1 MTCALSPI
9 GSQGHNKMMQ
19 DQCSG
24 LDVIF
29 NTLGFFSFLYDIS
42 CGFVILFNDPYA
54 LLFVLLAA
62 LVGIIFGALPGLTA
76 AAAIA
81 MMLPILIAYNDEIG
95 GLAGLAFLYVIGKSG
110 RYGGSIAAI
119 LFNTPGTA
127 ASAATMQD
135 GYPMTQKGK
144 AGKALKTATIASAY
158 GDYFGEIVLIF
169 GAVIIAT
176 FTRKFGPPE
185 NFAIYLMAFVV
196 IGSVVSDSIVKGII
210 STLFGAIIGLIG
222 EDVITGQF
230 KMTMGIDELEAGMAL
245 VPLLIGVFVISE
257 VIVQAEKAA
266 KIKMINVVPK
276 TLDSGED
283 YFTWMEFKRCIPLMF
298 RSSVYG
304 SLIGM
309 MPGLGSSV
317 ACFVAYGEEK
327 RRAKNKDEWGTGV
340 VEGIVA
346 PESANNA
353 VSGPSMIP
361 LLTLGIPGSTI
372 AAVLIGMFLV
382 NGLQPGPSIFAEEPP
397 LFIGGQLISPREFI
411 FGIFAAGLIGIAC
424 YALIGYFA
432 ASFVGKM
439 IAILPSQYLYPFIF
453 MTALAASYSSRASIW
468 DVGFALL
475 FGVIGYAM
483 RRTNFSAAAF
493 IIAFVLTA
501 SMEEAFRQS
510 MIISDKGFLIFAS
523 FEYQNK
529 FSYAPIFLLIGAAVV
544 VLRSWSSIKA
554 RKNHS

>member
-1 MTCALSPI
+1 MVFADII
-9 GSQGHNKMMQ
+9 GG
-19 DQCSG
+19 
-24 LDVIF
+24 F
-29 NTLGFFSFLYDIS
+29 ATLFS
-42 CGFVILFNDPYA
+42 DPYA
-54 LLFVLLAA
+54 IYFVVLAA
-62 LVGIIFGALPGLTA
+62 FVGIVFGALPGLTA

-135 GYPMTQKGK
+135 GYPMTQSGR
-144 AGKALKTATIASAY
+144 AGKALKTATVASAY
-158 GDYFGEIVLIF
+158 GDYFGEIILIF
-169 GAVIIAT
+169 GAVAIAA
-176 FTRKFGPPE
+176 FTKKFGPPE

-196 IGSVVSDSIVKGII
+196 IGSVVSDSIIKGII
-210 STLFGAIIGLIG
+210 STLFGAVIALIG
-222 EDVITGQF
+222 EDTITGQF
-230 KMTMGIDELEAGMAL
+230 KMTMGIDELESGMAL

-257 VIVQAEKAA
+257 VIIQAEKAA
-266 KIKMINVVPK
+266 KVKMID
-276 TLDSGED
+276 LDKSKLD
-283 YFTWMEFKRCIPLMF
+283 DPTAHYFTWPEFKRCFPLMF
-298 RSSVYG
+298 RSSIYG

-327 RRAKNKDEWGTGV
+327 RKAKNKDKWGTGV
-340 VEGIVA
+340 VEGIAA

-382 NGLQPGPSIFAEEPP
+382 NGLQVGPQIFATEPP
-397 LFIGGQLISPREFI
+397 LFVAGQMMSPREFI
-411 FGIFAAGLIGIAC
+411 FGIFAAGLVGIAC
-424 YALIGYFA
+424 YAIIGYFA
-432 ASFVGKM
+432 APLIGRA
-439 IAILPSQYLYPFIF
+439 IAILPTQYLYPFIF
-453 MTALAASYSSRASIW
+453 MISLAASYSSRASIW
-468 DVGFALL
+468 DVGFAIL
-475 FGVIGYAM
+475 FGIIGYGM

-493 IIAFVLTA
+493 IIAFVLTS

-510 MIISDKGFLIFAS
+510 MIISDNGIWLFFS

-529 FSYAPIFLLIGAAVV
+529 FSYAPIFLLIGTAVV
-544 VLRSWSSIKA
+544 IIRAVSSMS
-554 RKNHS
+554 KNKNVTPK

>member
-1 MTCALSPI
+1 M
-9 GSQGHNKMMQ
+9 
-19 DQCSG
+19 
-24 LDVIF
+24 
-29 NTLGFFSFLYDIS
+29 
-42 CGFVILFNDPYA
+42 
-54 LLFVLLAA
+54 
-62 LVGIIFGALPGLTA
+62 
-76 AAAIA
+76 
-81 MMLPILIAYNDEIG
+81 G

-135 GYPMTQKGK
+135 GYPMTQSGRP
-144 AGKALKTATIASAY
+144 GKALKTATISSAF

-169 GAVIIAT
+169 GAVFIAT

-185 NFAIYLMAFVV
+185 NFAIYLMAFVI
-196 IGSVVSDSIVKGII
+196 IGSVVSDSIIKGII
-210 STLFGAIIGLIG
+210 STLFGASIALIG
-222 EDVITGQF
+222 EDTITGQF
-230 KMTMGIDELEAGMAL
+230 KMTMGIDELESGMAL

-257 VIVQAEKAA
+257 VIIQAEKSA
-266 KIKMINVVPK
+266 KVKMVDMSADGIDDP
-276 TLDSGED
+276 TAQ
-283 YFTWMEFKRCIPLMF
+283 YFTWAEFKRCLPLMF
-298 RSSVYG
+298 RSSIIG

-327 RRAKNKDEWGTGV
+327 RKAKNKDKWGTGV
-340 VEGIVA
+340 VEGIAA

-361 LLTLGIPGSTI
+361 LLTLVIPGSTI

-382 NGLQPGPSIFAEEPP
+382 NGLQVGPQIFATEPP
-397 LFIGGQLISPREFI
+397 LFMGGQLISPREFI
-411 FGIFAAGLIGIAC
+411 FGMFAAGLVGIAC
-424 YALIGYFA
+424 YALIGYFLA
-432 ASFVGKM
+432 PFIGRLISK
-439 IAILPSQYLYPFIF
+439 LPTQYLYPFIF
-453 MTALAASYSSRASIW
+453 MISIAASYSSRASIW

-475 FGVIGYAM
+475 FGVIGYGM

-510 MIISDKGFLIFAS
+510 MIISDTGLMLFLS

-529 FSYAPIFLLIGAAVV
+529 FSYAPIFLIIGTAVV
-544 VLRSWSSIKA
+544 VFRAISSHRAKNKA
-554 RKNHS
+554 HS

>member
-1 MTCALSPI
+1 MVFE
-9 GSQGHNKMMQ
+9 
-19 DQCSG
+19 D
-24 LDVIF
+24 IF
-29 NTLGFFSFLYDIS
+29 G
-42 CGFVILFNDPYA
+42 GFVTLFSDPYA
-54 LLFVLLAA
+54 IWFVFLAA
-62 LVGIIFGALPGLTA
+62 FVGIVFGALPGLTA

-135 GYPMTQKGK
+135 GYPMTQSGR
-144 AGKALKTATIASAY
+144 AGKALKTATISSAF

-169 GAVIIAT
+169 GAVSIAA
-176 FTRKFGPPE
+176 FTKQFGPPE
-185 NFAIYLMAFVV
+185 NFAIYLMAFFVV
-196 IGSVVSDSIVKGII
+196 GSVVSDSIVKGIV
-210 STLFGAIIGLIG
+210 STLFGAAIALIG
-222 EDVITGQF
+222 EDTITGQF
-230 KMTMGIDELEAGMAL
+230 KMTMGIDELESGMAL

-257 VIVQAEKAA
+257 VIIQAEKAA
-266 KIKMINVVPK
+266 KVKMID
-276 TLDSGED
+276 LDSSKLD
-283 YFTWMEFKRCIPLMF
+283 DPTAHYFTWPEFIRCLPIMF
-298 RSSVYG
+298 RSSIYG

-327 RRAKNKDEWGTGV
+327 RKAKNKDEWGTGV
-340 VEGIVA
+340 VEGIAA
-346 PESANNA
+346 PETANNA

-382 NGLQPGPSIFAEEPP
+382 NGLQVGPQIFATEPP
-397 LFIGGQLISPREFI
+397 LFVAGQMMSPREFI
-411 FGIFAAGLIGIAC
+411 FGVFAAGLVGIGA
-424 YALIGYFA
+424 YAIIGYFA
-432 ASFVGKM
+432 APLIGKA
-439 IAILPSQYLYPFIF
+439 IAVLPTQYLYPVIF
-453 MTALAASYSSRASIW
+453 MISLAASYSSRASIW
-468 DVGFALL
+468 DVGFAIL
-475 FGVIGYAM
+475 FGVIGYGM

-493 IIAFVLTA
+493 IIAFVLTS

-510 MIISDKGFLIFAS
+510 MIISDSGIMVFFN

-529 FSYAPIFLLIGAAVV
+529 FSYAPIFLIIGAIVV
-544 VLRSWSSIKA
+544 GFRAYSTIAKNKKA
-554 RKNHS
+554 

>member
-1 MTCALSPI
+1 MIFTDIL
-9 GSQGHNKMMQ
+9 GGFETLLN
-19 DQCSG
+19 DQ
-24 LDVIF
+24 
-29 NTLGFFSFLYDIS
+29 
-42 CGFVILFNDPYA
+42 YA
-54 LLFVLLAA
+54 IWFVLLASF
-62 LVGIIFGALPGLTA
+62 VGIVFGALPGLTA

-135 GYPMTQKGK
+135 GYPMTQSGR
-144 AGKALKTATIASAY
+144 AGKALKTATISSAF

-169 GAVIIAT
+169 GAVFIAT

-185 NFAIYLMAFVV
+185 NFAIYLMAFII
-196 IGSVVSDSIVKGII
+196 IGSVVSDSIIKGII
-210 STLFGAIIGLIG
+210 STLFGASIALIG
-222 EDVITGQF
+222 EDTITGQF
-230 KMTMGIDELEAGMAL
+230 KMTMGIDELESGMAL

-257 VIVQAEKAA
+257 VIIQAEKSA
-266 KIKMINVVPK
+266 KVKMIDMSADGIDDP
-276 TLDSGED
+276 TAQ
-283 YFTWMEFKRCIPLMF
+283 YFTWAEFKRCLPLMF
-298 RSSVYG
+298 RSSIIG

-327 RRAKNKDEWGTGV
+327 RKAKNKDKWGTGV
-340 VEGIVA
+340 VEGIAA

-382 NGLQPGPSIFAEEPP
+382 NGLQVGPQIFATEPP
-397 LFIGGQLISPREFI
+397 LFMGGQLISPREFI
-411 FGIFAAGLIGIAC
+411 FGMFAAGLVGIAC
-424 YALIGYFA
+424 YALIGYFLA
-432 ASFVGKM
+432 PVIGRVISK
-439 IAILPSQYLYPFIF
+439 LPTHYLYPFIF
-453 MTALAASYSSRASIW
+453 MISIAASYSSRASIW

-475 FGVIGYAM
+475 FGVIGYGM

-510 MIISDKGFLIFAS
+510 MIISDNGLMLFLS

-529 FSYAPIFLLIGAAVV
+529 FSYAPIFLIIGTAVV
-544 VLRSWSSIKA
+544 VFRAISSQRAKSKA
-554 RKNHS
+554 GS

>member
-1 MTCALSPI
+1 MEMHQNQCAGLQEWFDAMGFLS
-9 GSQGHNKMMQ
+9 
-19 DQCSG
+19 
-24 LDVIF
+24 IF
-29 NTLGFFSFLYDIS
+29 FDIS
-42 CGFVILFNDPYA
+42 CGFVTLFADPYA
-54 LLFVLLAA
+54 LIFVVLAA
-62 LVGIIFGALPGLTA
+62 FVGIVFGALPGLTA

-95 GLAGLAFLYVIGKSG
+95 ALSGLVFLYVVGKSG

-135 GYPMTQKGK
+135 GYPMTQKGQ
-144 AGKALKTATIASAY
+144 AGKALKTATVASAF
-158 GDYFGEIVLIF
+158 GDYSGEIVLIF
-169 GAVIIAT
+169 GAVAIAA

-196 IGSVVSDSIVKGII
+196 IGSVVSDSIIKGIL
-210 STLFGAIIGLIG
+210 STLFGGVVGLIG

-230 KMTMGIDELEAGMAL
+230 KMTMGIDELESGMAL

-257 VIVQAEKAA
+257 VIIQAEKSA
-266 KIKMINVVPK
+266 KVKMIALAPEGDVDP
-276 TLDSGED
+276 TDH
-283 YFTWMEFKRCIPLMF
+283 YFTWPEFKRCVPLMF
-298 RSSVYG
+298 RSSIYG

-327 RRAKNKDEWGTGV
+327 RRAKNKNDWGTGV
-340 VEGIVA
+340 VEGVAA

-382 NGLQPGPSIFAEEPP
+382 NGLQPGPTIFSSDTTVSYFVPSTKDFFEITSREYIFAV
-397 LFIGGQLISPREFI
+397 
-411 FGIFAAGLIGIAC
+411 FAAGLVGIAA
-424 YALIGYFA
+424 YSLIGYFGA
-432 ASFVGKM
+432 PLVGRV
-439 IAILPSQYLYPFIF
+439 IAFLPTQYLYPFIF
-453 MTALAASYSSRASIW
+453 MTALGASYSSRASIW

-501 SMEEAFRQS
+501 SMEESFRQS
-510 MIISDKGFLIFAS
+510 MIIADNGLWIFLN
-523 FEYQNK
+523 FEYQGK
-529 FSYAPIFLLIGAAVV
+529 FSYAPIFLLIGLAVV
-544 VLRSWSSIKA
+544 LLRSWSTYRTQAKES
-554 RKNHS
+554 S

>member
-1 MTCALSPI
+1 MIFTDIL
-9 GSQGHNKMMQ
+9 GGFETLLN
-19 DQCSG
+19 DQ
-24 LDVIF
+24 
-29 NTLGFFSFLYDIS
+29 
-42 CGFVILFNDPYA
+42 YA
-54 LLFVLLAA
+54 IWFVLLASF
-62 LVGIIFGALPGLTA
+62 VGIVFGALPGLTA

-135 GYPMTQKGK
+135 GYPMTQSGR
-144 AGKALKTATIASAY
+144 AGKALKTATISSAF

-169 GAVIIAT
+169 GAVFIAT

-185 NFAIYLMAFVV
+185 NFAIYLMAFVI
-196 IGSVVSDSIVKGII
+196 IGSVVSDSIIKGII
-210 STLFGAIIGLIG
+210 STLFGASIALIG
-222 EDVITGQF
+222 EDTITGQF
-230 KMTMGIDELEAGMAL
+230 KMTMGIDELESGMAL

-257 VIVQAEKAA
+257 VIIQAEKSA
-266 KIKMINVVPK
+266 KVKMIDMNAGGIDDP
-276 TLDSGED
+276 TAQ
-283 YFTWMEFKRCIPLMF
+283 YFTWAEFKRCLPLMF
-298 RSSVYG
+298 RSSIIG

-327 RRAKNKDEWGTGV
+327 RKAKNKDKWGTGV
-340 VEGIVA
+340 VEGIAA

-382 NGLQPGPSIFAEEPP
+382 NGLQVGPQIFATEPP
-397 LFIGGQLISPREFI
+397 LFMGGQLISPREFI
-411 FGIFAAGLIGIAC
+411 FGMFAAGLVGIAC
-424 YALIGYFA
+424 YALIGYFLA
-432 ASFVGKM
+432 PVIGRVISK
-439 IAILPSQYLYPFIF
+439 LPTQYLYPFIF
-453 MTALAASYSSRASIW
+453 MISIAASYSSRASIW

-475 FGVIGYAM
+475 FGVIGYGM

-510 MIISDKGFLIFAS
+510 MIISDNGLMLFLS

-529 FSYAPIFLLIGAAVV
+529 FSYAPIFLIIGTAVV
-544 VLRSWSSIKA
+544 VFRAISSQRAKSKA
-554 RKNHS
+554 GS

>member
-1 MTCALSPI
+1 MLQNQCA
-9 GSQGHNKMMQ
+9 
-19 DQCSG
+19 G
-24 LDVIF
+24 LREVFDS
-29 NTLGFFSFLYDIS
+29 LGFLSIFFDIS
-42 CGFVILFNDPYA
+42 CGFVILFNDPFA
-54 LLFVLLAA
+54 LMFVALAA
-62 LVGIIFGALPGLTA
+62 LVGIVFGALPGLTA

-135 GYPMTQKGK
+135 GYPMTQQGK
-144 AGKALKTATIASAY
+144 AGKALKTATVSSAF
-158 GDYFGEIVLIF
+158 GDYFGEIILIF
-169 GAVIIAT
+169 GAVAVAA
-176 FTRKFGPPE
+176 FTRQFGPPE

-196 IGSVVSDSIVKGII
+196 IGSVVSDSIVKGIV
-210 STLFGAIIGLIG
+210 STLFGAVVGLIG
-222 EDVITGQF
+222 EDIITGQF
-230 KMTMGIDELEAGMAL
+230 KMTMGIDELESGMAL

-257 VIVQAEKAA
+257 VIIQAEKAA
-266 KIKMINVVPK
+266 KVKMIDNAPK
-276 TLDSGED
+276 AELDPTSH
-283 YFTWMEFKRCIPLMF
+283 YFTWAEFKRCLPLMF
-298 RSSVYG
+298 RSSIYG

-327 RRAKNKDEWGTGV
+327 RRSKNKKAWGTGI
-340 VEGIVA
+340 VEGIAA

-361 LLTLGIPGSTI
+361 LLSLGIPGSTI

-382 NGLQPGPSIFAEEPP
+382 NGLQPGPTIFATEPP
-397 LFIGGQLISPREFI
+397 LFMGGQLISPREFI
-411 FGIFAAGLIGIAC
+411 FGVFAAGLIGIAC

-432 ASFVGKM
+432 APFIGKLISM
-439 IAILPSQYLYPFIF
+439 LPTQYLYPFIF

-468 DVGFALL
+468 DVAFALF
-475 FGVIGYAM
+475 FGIVGYAM

-510 MIISDKGFLIFAS
+510 MIISDKGFFVFTS
-523 FEYQNK
+523 FEYGGK
-529 FSYAPIFLLIGAAVV
+529 FSYAPIFLMIGAAVV
-544 VLRSWSSIKA
+544 IFRAYSSFRA
-554 RKNHS
+554 RKEEAK

>member
-1 MTCALSPI
+1 MIFTDIL
-9 GSQGHNKMMQ
+9 GGFETLLN
-19 DQCSG
+19 DQ
-24 LDVIF
+24 
-29 NTLGFFSFLYDIS
+29 
-42 CGFVILFNDPYA
+42 YA
-54 LLFVLLAA
+54 IWFVLLASF
-62 LVGIIFGALPGLTA
+62 VGIVFGALPGLTA

-135 GYPMTQKGK
+135 GYPMTQSGR
-144 AGKALKTATIASAY
+144 AGKALKTATISSAF

-169 GAVIIAT
+169 GAVFIAT

-185 NFAIYLMAFVV
+185 NFAIYLMAFII
-196 IGSVVSDSIVKGII
+196 IGSVVSDSIIKGII
-210 STLFGAIIGLIG
+210 STLFGASIALIG
-222 EDVITGQF
+222 EDTITGQF
-230 KMTMGIDELEAGMAL
+230 KMTMGIDELESGMAL

-257 VIVQAEKAA
+257 VIIQAEKSA
-266 KIKMINVVPK
+266 KVKMIDMTADGIDDP
-276 TLDSGED
+276 TAQ
-283 YFTWMEFKRCIPLMF
+283 YFTWAEFKRCLPLMF
-298 RSSVYG
+298 RSSIIG

-327 RRAKNKDEWGTGV
+327 RKAKNKDKWGTGV
-340 VEGIVA
+340 VEGIAA

-382 NGLQPGPSIFAEEPP
+382 NGLQVGPQIFATEPP
-397 LFIGGQLISPREFI
+397 LFMGGQLISPREFI
-411 FGIFAAGLIGIAC
+411 FGMFAAGLVGIAC
-424 YALIGYFA
+424 YALIGYFLA
-432 ASFVGKM
+432 PVIGRVISK
-439 IAILPSQYLYPFIF
+439 LPTQYLYPFIF
-453 MTALAASYSSRASIW
+453 MISIAASYSSRASIW

-475 FGVIGYAM
+475 FGVIGYGM

-510 MIISDKGFLIFAS
+510 MIISDNGLMLFLS

-529 FSYAPIFLLIGAAVV
+529 FSYAPIFLIIGTAVV
-544 VLRSWSSIKA
+544 VFRAISSQRAKSKA
-554 RKNHS
+554 GS

>member
-1 MTCALSPI
+1 MVFE
-9 GSQGHNKMMQ
+9 
-19 DQCSG
+19 D
-24 LDVIF
+24 IF
-29 NTLGFFSFLYDIS
+29 G
-42 CGFVILFNDPYA
+42 GFVTLFSDPYA
-54 LLFVLLAA
+54 IWFVFLAA
-62 LVGIIFGALPGLTA
+62 FVGIVFGALPGLTA

-135 GYPMTQKGK
+135 GYPMTQSGR
-144 AGKALKTATIASAY
+144 AGKALKTATISSAF

-169 GAVIIAT
+169 GAVSIAA
-176 FTRKFGPPE
+176 FTKQFGPPE
-185 NFAIYLMAFVV
+185 NFAIYLMAFFVV
-196 IGSVVSDSIVKGII
+196 GSVVSDSIVKGII
-210 STLFGAIIGLIG
+210 STLFGAAIALIG
-222 EDVITGQF
+222 EDTITGQF
-230 KMTMGIDELEAGMAL
+230 KMTMGIDELESGMAL

-257 VIVQAEKAA
+257 VIIQAEKVA
-266 KIKMINVVPK
+266 KLKMIDLDK
-276 TLDSGED
+276 TKLDD
-283 YFTWMEFKRCIPLMF
+283 PTVHYFTWPEFKRCVPIMF
-298 RSSVYG
+298 RSSIYG

-327 RRAKNKDEWGTGV
+327 RKAKNKDEWGTGV
-340 VEGIVA
+340 VEGIAA

-382 NGLQPGPSIFAEEPP
+382 NGLQVGPQIFATEPP
-397 LFIGGQLISPREFI
+397 LFVAGQMMSPREFI
-411 FGIFAAGLIGIAC
+411 FGVFAAGLVGIGA
-424 YALIGYFA
+424 YAIIGYFA
-432 ASFVGKM
+432 APLIGKA
-439 IAILPSQYLYPFIF
+439 IAVLPTQYLYPVIF
-453 MTALAASYSSRASIW
+453 MISLAASYSSRASIW
-468 DVGFALL
+468 DVGFAIL
-475 FGVIGYAM
+475 FGVIGYGM

-493 IIAFVLTA
+493 IIAFVLTS

-510 MIISDKGFLIFAS
+510 MIISDSGIMVFFN

-529 FSYAPIFLLIGAAVV
+529 FSYAPIFLIIGAIVV
-544 VLRSWSSIKA
+544 GFRAYSTIAKNKKA
-554 RKNHS
+554 

>member
-1 MTCALSPI
+1 M
-9 GSQGHNKMMQ
+9 
-19 DQCSG
+19 
-24 LDVIF
+24 IF
-29 NTLGFFSFLYDIS
+29 TDILG
-42 CGFVILFNDPYA
+42 GFETLFNDQYA
-54 LLFVLLAA
+54 IWFVLLASF
-62 LVGIIFGALPGLTA
+62 VGIIFGALPGLTA

-135 GYPMTQKGK
+135 GYPMTQSGRS
-144 AGKALKTATIASAY
+144 GKALKTATISSAF

-169 GAVIIAT
+169 GAVFIAT

-185 NFAIYLMAFVV
+185 NFAIYLMAFVI
-196 IGSVVSDSIVKGII
+196 IGSVVSDSIIKGII
-210 STLFGAIIGLIG
+210 STLFGASIALIG
-222 EDVITGQF
+222 EDTITGQF
-230 KMTMGIDELEAGMAL
+230 KMTMGIDELESGMAL

-257 VIVQAEKAA
+257 VIIQAEKSA
-266 KIKMINVVPK
+266 KVKMIDTNAGGIDDP
-276 TLDSGED
+276 TAQ
-283 YFTWMEFKRCIPLMF
+283 YFTWAEFKRCLPLMF
-298 RSSVYG
+298 RSSIIG

-327 RRAKNKDEWGTGV
+327 RKAKNKDKWGTGV
-340 VEGIVA
+340 VEGIAA

-382 NGLQPGPSIFAEEPP
+382 NGLQVGPQIFATEPP
-397 LFIGGQLISPREFI
+397 LFMGGQLISPREFI
-411 FGIFAAGLIGIAC
+411 FGMFAAGLVGIAC
-424 YALIGYFA
+424 YALIGYFLA
-432 ASFVGKM
+432 PVIGRS
-439 IAILPSQYLYPFIF
+439 IAKLPTQYLYPFIF
-453 MTALAASYSSRASIW
+453 MISIAASYSSRASIW

-475 FGVIGYAM
+475 FGVIGYGM
-483 RRTNFSAAAF
+483 RRTNFSAGCLHHCLCSDSKYGRSVPS
-493 IIAFVLTA
+493 INDH
-501 SMEEAFRQS
+501 FR
-510 MIISDKGFLIFAS
+510 
-523 FEYQNK
+523 
-529 FSYAPIFLLIGAAVV
+529 
-544 VLRSWSSIKA
+544 
-554 RKNHS
+554 

>member
-1 MTCALSPI
+1 MFFE
-9 GSQGHNKMMQ
+9 
-19 DQCSG
+19 D
-24 LDVIF
+24 IF
-29 NTLGFFSFLYDIS
+29 GGFTTLFS
-42 CGFVILFNDPYA
+42 DPYA
-54 LLFVLLAA
+54 IWFVFLAA
-62 LVGIIFGALPGLTA
+62 FVGIVFGALPGLTA

-135 GYPMTQKGK
+135 GYPMTQSGR

-158 GDYFGEIVLIF
+158 GDYFGEFVLIF
-169 GAVIIAT
+169 GAVSIAT
-176 FTRKFGPPE
+176 FTKQFGPPE
-185 NFAIYLMAFVV
+185 NFAIYLMAFFVV
-196 IGSVVSDSIVKGII
+196 GSVVGDSIIKGII
-210 STLFGAIIGLIG
+210 STLFGAAIALIG
-222 EDVITGQF
+222 EDTITGQF
-230 KMTMGIDELEAGMAL
+230 KMTMGIDELESGMAL

-257 VIVQAEKAA
+257 VIIQAEKAA
-266 KIKMINVVPK
+266 KVKMIDIDK
-276 TLDSGED
+276 TKLDDPSAH
-283 YFTWMEFKRCIPLMF
+283 YFTWPEFKRCFPLMF
-298 RSSVYG
+298 RSSIYG

-340 VEGIVA
+340 VEGIAA

-382 NGLQPGPSIFAEEPP
+382 NGLQVGPQIFATEPP
-397 LFIGGQLISPREFI
+397 LFVAGQMMSPREFI
-411 FGIFAAGLIGIAC
+411 FGVFAAGLVGIGA
-424 YALIGYFA
+424 YAIIGYFA
-432 ASFVGKM
+432 APMIGKA
-439 IAILPSQYLYPFIF
+439 IAVLPTQYLYPVIF
-453 MTALAASYSSRASIW
+453 MISLAASYSSRASIW
-468 DVGFALL
+468 DVGFAIL
-475 FGVIGYAM
+475 FGVIGYGM

-493 IIAFVLTA
+493 IIAFVLTS

-510 MIISDKGFLIFAS
+510 MIISDVGIMVFFN

-529 FSYAPIFLLIGAAVV
+529 FSYAPIFLIIGAVV
-544 VLRSWSSIKA
+544 VGIRAFSIMSKNKA
-554 RKNHS
+554 DREK

>member
-1 MTCALSPI
+1 MIFTDIL
-9 GSQGHNKMMQ
+9 GGFETLLN
-19 DQCSG
+19 DQ
-24 LDVIF
+24 
-29 NTLGFFSFLYDIS
+29 
-42 CGFVILFNDPYA
+42 YA
-54 LLFVLLAA
+54 IWFVLLASF
-62 LVGIIFGALPGLTA
+62 VGIVFGALPGLTA

-135 GYPMTQKGK
+135 GYPMTQSGR
-144 AGKALKTATIASAY
+144 AGKALKTATISSAF

-169 GAVIIAT
+169 GAVFIAT

-185 NFAIYLMAFVV
+185 NFAIYLMAFII
-196 IGSVVSDSIVKGII
+196 IGSVVSDSIIKGII
-210 STLFGAIIGLIG
+210 STLFGASIALIG
-222 EDVITGQF
+222 EDTITGQF
-230 KMTMGIDELEAGMAL
+230 KMTMGIDELESGMAL

-257 VIVQAEKAA
+257 VIIQAEKSA
-266 KIKMINVVPK
+266 KVKMIDMSADGIDDP
-276 TLDSGED
+276 TAQ
-283 YFTWMEFKRCIPLMF
+283 YFTWAEFKRCLPLMF
-298 RSSVYG
+298 RSSIIG

-327 RRAKNKDEWGTGV
+327 RKAKNKDKWGTGV
-340 VEGIVA
+340 VEGIAA

-382 NGLQPGPSIFAEEPP
+382 NGLQVGPQIFATEPP
-397 LFIGGQLISPREFI
+397 LFMGGQLISPREFI
-411 FGIFAAGLIGIAC
+411 FGMFAAGLVGIAC
-424 YALIGYFA
+424 YALIGYFLA
-432 ASFVGKM
+432 PFIGRLISK
-439 IAILPSQYLYPFIF
+439 LPTQYLYPFIF
-453 MTALAASYSSRASIW
+453 MISIAASYSSRASIW

-475 FGVIGYAM
+475 FGVIGYGM

-510 MIISDKGFLIFAS
+510 MIISDNGLMLFLS

-529 FSYAPIFLLIGAAVV
+529 FSYAPIFLIIGTAVV
-544 VLRSWSSIKA
+544 VFRAISSQRAKSKA
-554 RKNHS
+554 GS

>member
-1 MTCALSPI
+1 
-9 GSQGHNKMMQ
+9 MMQ
-19 DQCSG
+19 DQCAG
-24 LDVIF
+24 LEAWFEGMGFLSIF
-29 NTLGFFSFLYDIS
+29 FDIS

-54 LLFVLLAA
+54 LMFVLLAA
-62 LVGIIFGALPGLTA
+62 VVGIVFGALPGLTA

-81 MMLPILIAYNDEIG
+81 MMLPILIVYNDDIG

-135 GYPMTQKGK
+135 GYPMTQKGQ
-144 AGKALKTATIASAY
+144 AGKALKTATVSSAF

-169 GAVIIAT
+169 GAVSIAA

-196 IGSVVSDSIVKGII
+196 IGSVVSDSIIKGIV
-210 STLFGAIIGLIG
+210 STLFGAVVGLIG
-222 EDVITGQF
+222 EDIITGQF
-230 KMTMGIDELEAGMAL
+230 KMTMGIAELESGMAL

-257 VIVQAEKAA
+257 VIIQAEKAA
-266 KIKMINVVPK
+266 KVKMIDMNAGGV
-276 TLDSGED
+276 ED
-283 YFTWMEFKRCIPLMF
+283 PTAHYFTWSEFKRCVPLMF
-298 RSSVYG
+298 RSSIYG

-327 RRAKNKDEWGTGV
+327 RRAKNKEDWGTGV
-340 VEGIVA
+340 VEGVAA

-382 NGLQPGPSIFAEEPP
+382 NGLQPGPTIFADEPP
-397 LFIGGQLISPREFI
+397 LFMGGQLISPREFI
-411 FGIFAAGLIGIAC
+411 FGVFAAGLIGIAC
-424 YALIGYFA
+424 YAIIGYFLA
-432 ASFVGKM
+432 PYVGKL
-439 IAILPSQYLYPFIF
+439 IALLPTQYLYPFIF

-493 IIAFVLTA
+493 IIAFVLTS

-510 MIISDKGFLIFAS
+510 MIISDSGIMIFLNFQ
-523 FEYQNK
+523 YQGK
-529 FSYAPIFLLIGAAVV
+529 FSYAPIFLLIGLAVV
-544 VLRSWSSIKA
+544 VFRSWSSYRA
-554 RKNHS
+554 RETETETE

>member
-1 MTCALSPI
+1 MF
-9 GSQGHNKMMQ
+9 QN
-19 DQCSG
+19 QCEG
-24 LDVIF
+24 LKAF
-29 NTLGFFSFLYDIS
+29 FEPLGFLNIFFDIS
-42 CGFVILFNDPYA
+42 CGFVVLFNDPFA
-54 LLFVLLAA
+54 LIFVALAA
-62 LVGIIFGALPGLTA
+62 LVGIVFGALPGLTA

-81 MMLPILIAYNDEIG
+81 MMLPILIAYNDQIG

-135 GYPMTQKGK
+135 GYPMTKQGK
-144 AGKALKTATIASAY
+144 AGKALKTATVASVF

-169 GAVIIAT
+169 GAVTVAA
-176 FTRKFGPPE
+176 FTRQFGPPE

-196 IGSVVSDSIVKGII
+196 IGSVVSDSIIKGVL
-210 STLFGAIIGLIG
+210 STLFGALVGLIG
-222 EDVITGQF
+222 EDIITGQF
-230 KMTMGIDELEAGMAL
+230 KMTMGISELESGMAL

-257 VIVQAEKAA
+257 VIIQAEKVA
-266 KIKMINVVPK
+266 KVAIIDTSPK
-276 TLDSGED
+276 SVDDPEAH
-283 YFTWMEFKRCIPLMF
+283 YFTWAEFKRCLPLMF
-298 RSSVYG
+298 RSSFYG

-327 RRAKNKDEWGTGV
+327 RRSKVKEKWGTGI
-340 VEGIVA
+340 VEGIAA

-361 LLTLGIPGSTI
+361 LLSLGIPGSTI

-382 NGLQPGPSIFAEEPP
+382 NGLQPGPTIFATEPP
-397 LFIGGQLISPREFI
+397 LFMGGQLISPREFI
-411 FGIFAAGLIGIAC
+411 FAVFAAGLIGIAA
-424 YALIGYFA
+424 YGFIGYFA
-432 ASFVGKM
+432 APLVGRL
-439 IAILPSQYLYPFIF
+439 ISLLPTQYLYPFIF

-468 DVGFALL
+468 DVAFALF
-475 FGVIGYAM
+475 FGIVGYVM

-510 MIISDKGFLIFAS
+510 MIISDKGFFVFTS
-523 FEYQNK
+523 FEYGGK
-529 FSYAPIFLLIGAAVV
+529 FSYAPVFLMLGAAVV
-544 VLRSWSSIKA
+544 VFRTISSIRA
-554 RKNHS
+554 RKETS